1 MYLSINTRNEGISYL
16 MVDNDTNQEY
26 SVAEDTKSPVNRK
39 FCHGDDIPH
48 FPFEPARR
56 NLWAKFVASTLSS

>member
-56 NLWAKFVASTLSS
+56 NL